1 MICGSAF
8 REGVSALKEKVRVGV
23 IGAGAMGLHHSRSL
37 AHHIQRAELASVADP
52 DEEAGRRAAAL
63 APGAAAMTDHQ
74 ALLADPDIDAV
85 IITSP
90 NDTHA
95 LLIEEASKAGKHV
108 FCEKPLALDLP
119 SADAALAAVAKGGV
133 KLQVGFQRRFDPG
146 FRKARS
152 IIQEG
157 ELGQV
162 ELIVS
167 TTRDPK
173 PPSLE
178 FMRRSGGL
186 FRDTLIHDLDCVRFL
201 SGLEAVGVYA
211 TASTMFLPGGAEEG
225 FVDTAITS
233 LRLETGAL
241 AVITNSLRA
250 AYGYEV
256 ASEAL
261 GEKGKIT
268 VGQEQQT
275 GVRRYRADGVWNDHV
290 YRFLDRFRDA
300 YLEELTHF
308 IECVAL
314 DRQPEVSG
322 EDGRAALVLAL
333 LAARSYQEGRPL
345 SVEEAGRR

>member
-1 MICGSAF
+1 MIIA
-8 REGVSALKEKVRVGV
+8 
-23 IGAGAMGLHHSRSL
+23 
-37 AHHIQRAELASVADP
+37 
-52 DEEAGRRAAAL
+52 
-63 APGAAAMTDHQ
+63 
-74 ALLADPDIDAV
+74 
-85 IITSP
+85 SP

-95 LLIEEASKAGKHV
+95 RLIEEASEAGKHI

-119 SADAALAAVAKGGV
+119 SADAALAAVGKSGV

-152 IIQEG
+152 VIQEG

-186 FRDTLIHDLDCVRFL
+186 FPDTLIHDLDCVRFL
-201 SGLEAVGVYA
+201 SGLEAVAVYA

-225 FVDTAITS
+225 FVDTAVTS

-256 ASEAL
+256 ATEAL
-261 GEKGKIT
+261 GEKGKVT

-290 YRFLDRFRDA
+290 DHFLDRFREA

-308 IECVAL
+308 VECVAL

-333 LAARSYQEGRPL
+333 LAARSYREGRPL
-345 SVEEAGRR
+345 SVDEASRR

>member
-1 MICGSAF
+1 MSP
-8 REGVSALKEKVRVGV
+8 LKKKVRVGV
-23 IGAGAMGLHHSRSL
+23 IGAGAMGLHHSGSL
-37 AHHIQRAELASVADP
+37 AHRIQGAELVSVADP
-52 DEEAGRRAAAL
+52 DPEAAERAAAL
-63 APGAAAMTDHQ
+63 APGAVATADHH
-74 ALLADPDIDAV
+74 ALLADAAIDAV
-85 IITSP
+85 VIAAP

-95 LLIEEASKAGKHV
+95 RLIEEASGAGKHV

-119 SADAALAAVAKGGV
+119 SADAALAVVADSGV

-146 FRKARS
+146 FRRARS

-157 ELGQV
+157 DLGAV

-173 PPSLE
+173 PPSLD

-186 FRDTLIHDLDCVRFL
+186 FMDTLIHDLDSVRFL
-201 SGLEAVGVYA
+201 SGLEAVAVYA

-225 FVDTAITS
+225 FVDTAVTS

-250 AYGYEV
+250 AHGYEV
-256 ASEAL
+256 AAEAL
-261 GEKGKIT
+261 GEKGKVT

-290 YRFLDRFRDA
+290 YHFLDRFRDA
-300 YLEELTHF
+300 YLVELAHF
-308 IECVAL
+308 VECVSL

-333 LAARSYQEGRPL
+333 LAARSFQEGRPV
-345 SVEEAGRR
+345 SVDEAGDG

>member
-1 MICGSAF
+1 
-8 REGVSALKEKVRVGV
+8 VV
-23 IGAGAMGLHHSRSL
+23 IA
-37 AHHIQRAELASVADP
+37 
-52 DEEAGRRAAAL
+52 
-63 APGAAAMTDHQ
+63 
-74 ALLADPDIDAV
+74 
-85 IITSP
+85 SP

-95 LLIEEASKAGKHV
+95 RLIEEAGEAGKDV

-119 SADAALAAVAKGGV
+119 GADAALAAVAKGGV

-146 FRKARS
+146 FRMARS
-152 IIQEG
+152 VIQDG
-157 ELGQV
+157 KLGAV
-162 ELIVS
+162 ELILS

-173 PPSLE
+173 PPSLQ

-186 FRDTLIHDLDCVRFL
+186 FMDTLIHDLDSVRFL
-201 SGLEAVGVYA
+201 SGLEAVQVYA
-211 TASTMFLPGGAEEG
+211 TASTMFLPEGAEQE

-261 GEKGKIT
+261 GENGKVT

-275 GVRRYRADGVWNDHV
+275 GVRRYTAEGVWNDHV
-290 YRFLDRFRDA
+290 HRFLDRFREA
-300 YLEELTHF
+300 YLQELAHF
-308 IECVAL
+308 IECVAS
-314 DRQPEVSG
+314 DCEPEVSG

-333 LAARSYQEGRPL
+333 LAARSYREGRPV
-345 SVEEAGRR
+345 SVHETSQT

>member
-1 MICGSAF
+1 M
-8 REGVSALKEKVRVGV
+8 KEKVRVGV
-23 IGAGAMGLHHSRSL
+23 IGAGAIGLHHSRSL
-37 AHHIQRAELASVADP
+37 AHHIQGAELASVADP
-52 DEEAGRRAAAL
+52 DPEAARRAAAL
-63 APGAAAMTDHQ
+63 APQAAATTDHR
-74 ALLADPDIDAV
+74 ALLADPHIDAV
-85 IITSP
+85 IIASP

-119 SADAALAAVAKGGV
+119 SADAALAAVSKSGV

-146 FRKARS
+146 FRKARGV
-152 IIQEG
+152 IQEG

-186 FRDTLIHDLDCVRFL
+186 FSDTLIHDLDCVRFL
-201 SGLEAVGVYA
+201 SGLEAVAVYA

-225 FVDTAITS
+225 FVDTAVTS

-256 ASEAL
+256 ATEAL
-261 GEKGKIT
+261 GEKGKVT

-275 GVRRYRADGVWNDHV
+275 GVRRYGADGVWNDHV
-290 YRFLDRFRDA
+290 DHFLDRFRDA
-300 YLEELTHF
+300 YLAELAHF
-308 IECVAL
+308 IECVAS

-333 LAARSYQEGRPL
+333 LAARSFREGRPL
-345 SVEEAGRR
+345 SVDEASQR